1 MIVLRSAATL
11 FLLTLS
17 LTLSLANATEIAPP
31 QTKQALRQLLEDIDE
46 HEQHNDRQR
55 AALQRMEQQMEC
67 NWALIRSYEI
77 CTRLYQDEPQNHR
90 ACVNKAKLNTTR
102 CLSGTTGQP

>member
-1 MIVLRSAATL
+1 MIILRSTVL

-17 LTLSLANATEIAPP
+17 LSSAAEIDPP
-31 QTKQALRQLLEDIDE
+31 QTQQALRQLLEDIDE

-55 AALQRMEQQMEC
+55 ATLQRIEQQMEC

-77 CTRLYQDEPQNHR
+77 CTRLYQQDEPQKHL
-90 ACVNKAKLNTTR
+90 ACVNTAKENTTR
-102 CLSGTTGQP
+102 CLSSTTDQP